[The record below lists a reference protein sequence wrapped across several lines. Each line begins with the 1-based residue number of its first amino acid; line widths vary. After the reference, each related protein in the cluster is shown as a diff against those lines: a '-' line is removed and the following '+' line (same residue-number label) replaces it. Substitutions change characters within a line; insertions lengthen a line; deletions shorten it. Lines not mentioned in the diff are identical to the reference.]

1 MPRAGH
7 LDREDEDGGD
17 GGEKLDCGELGGG
30 AQACEEVAVKDVVNQ
45 LEEESIYEKQ
55 STTSYFGSKDEEW

>member
-30 AQACEEVAVKDVVNQ
+30 AQACELDR
-45 LEEESIYEKQ
+45 
-55 STTSYFGSKDEEW
+55 